1 VLHRLARLA
10 IAAPAW
16 IVAAAVLFAVAAGW
30 YGYSATQSL
39 SAGGF
44 QDPTAES
51 SRAGRLV
58 ADKFGQGDLQLIFMV
73 TAEGGVHS
81 AAARS
86 VATNIVDQLRTSP
99 FVGEVS
105 STWTATPTGAA
116 ALTSRDG
123 RSGIVIAAISG
134 GGSEGQEHAKTLV
147 QQLVVPHEGATVRVG
162 GPAMAYVQINTQTKR
177 DLVVM
182 ESIAIP
188 LSFLVLV
195 WVFGGL
201 LAAALPVAVGLLAI
215 VGTMAVLRVVALAT
229 EVSTFALN
237 LTVALGLALALDY
250 TLLIISRYR
259 EERADRADRDTALA
273 RTMATAGR
281 TVLFSAL
288 TVAFSMGALALFPM
302 YFLKS
307 FAFAG
312 TAVVTLTAVAALLVA
327 PAAIVLLGDRIDALD
342 VRRLGRRLLRRPD
355 PPPRPVQQLF
365 WYRLTKSVM
374 RHVVLVGLPVIALL
388 VVLGAPFLGVR
399 WGFPDDRVLP
409 GSASTRQVGD
419 QLRDNF
425 PSNPASAITAVI
437 PRSGDVSAAELA
449 RYAAQLSRVADV
461 SSVSAP
467 TGSYVDGVRV
477 GPPGAATAMA
487 DGSAFLTVFSTAPLF
502 SASSETQLDR
512 LHAVRGPSGERAQ
525 LTGTAQITHDSAAA
539 INARLPLVLGVIAT
553 ITFVQ
558 LFLLTRS
565 VVLPLKALLL
575 NVLSLTAAF
584 GALVWVFQDGHLGG
598 LGTTVTGTLVPNIP
612 VLLFCIA
619 FGLSMDYEVF
629 LISRIHEYWLQSG
642 QTRADND
649 ESVALGL
656 ARVGRVVTAAALVM
670 SISFA
675 ALIAGQVSIVR
686 MFGLGLTLA
695 VLMDATLVRMLLVPA
710 FMHVLG
716 RTNWWAPHPLAWL
729 RRNVR
734 IGKALPQT
742 GGNVFAE
749 GVPPRQTANSRPPHA
764 QRYVSGTP
772 AAVRR
777 MREDSPPER

>member
-1 VLHRLARLA
+1 VRNAVLHRLARLA
-10 IAAPAW
+10 TTTPGLILA
-16 IVAAAVLFAVAAGW
+16 VAVLFAVGTGW
-30 YGYSATQSL
+30 YGASAIKCL

-44 QDPTAES
+44 QDPSAES
-51 SRAGRLV
+51 SRAGRLL
-58 ADKFGQGDLQLIFMV
+58 ADKFGHGDLQLIFMI
-73 TAEGGVHS
+73 TAERGVHS

-86 VATNIVDQLRTSP
+86 VATDIVEKLHKSP
-99 FVGEVS
+99 FVGEVT
-105 STWTATPTGAA
+105 STWTTTPTGAA

-123 RSGIVIAAISG
+123 KSGLVIAAISG
-134 GGSEGQEHAKTLV
+134 GGSEGQEHAKALAR
-147 QQLVVPHEGATVRVG
+147 QPVVPHEGVTVRAG
-162 GPAMAYVQINTQTKR
+162 GPAMAYVQINAQTKR

-215 VGTMAVLRVVALAT
+215 AGTTAVLRALALST

-250 TLLIISRYR
+250 TLLISSRYR
-259 EERADRADRDTALA
+259 EERAGGADRDTALT

-281 TVLFSAL
+281 TVLFSAF

-312 TAVVTLTAVAALLVA
+312 AAVVTLTAVAALLVA

-342 VRRLGRRLLRRPD
+342 VRRLGRWLLRRPD

-365 WYRLTKSVM
+365 WYRLTKFVM
-374 RHVVLVGLPVIALL
+374 RRVVLVSLPLIALL
-388 VVLGAPFLGVR
+388 VTLGAPFLGVR

-409 GSASTRQVGD
+409 GSVSTRQVGD

-425 PSNPASAITAVI
+425 PSNPASAVTVVI
-437 PRSGDVSAAELA
+437 PHSGDVSAAELA

-461 SSVSAP
+461 SSVSAA
-467 TGSYVDGVRV
+467 TGSYVDGTRA
-477 GPPGAATAMA
+477 GPPTAATTMA
-487 DGSAFLTVFSTAPLF
+487 DGSAFLTVSSTAPLF

-512 LHAVRGPSGERAQ
+512 LHAVPGPSGEHVQ
-525 LTGTAQITHDSAAA
+525 LTGTAQITHDSAAV

-553 ITFVQ
+553 VTFVQ

-584 GALVWVFQDGHLGG
+584 GALVWVFQDGHLSG

-629 LISRIHEYWLQSG
+629 LISRINEYWLQSG

-656 ARVGRVVTAAALVM
+656 ARVARVVTAAALVM

-675 ALIAGQVSIVR
+675 ALIAAQVSIVR

-716 RTNWWAPHPLAWL
+716 RANWWAPHPVAWL
-729 RRNVR
+729 RGHVR
-734 IGKALPQT
+734 ISKARPQT
-742 GGNVFAE
+742 E
-749 GVPPRQTANSRPPHA
+749 AN
-764 QRYVSGTP
+764 G
-772 AAVRR
+772 
-777 MREDSPPER
+777 

>member
-1 VLHRLARLA
+1 MLHRLARLA
-10 IAAPAW
+10 IAAPGW
-16 IVAAAVLFAVAAGW
+16 IVAVAVLFAVGAGW
-30 YGYSATQSL
+30 YGFSATKNL

-44 QDPTAES
+44 QDPAAES
-51 SRAGRLV
+51 SRAGRLL
-58 ADKFGQGDLQLIFMV
+58 ADKFGQGDLQLVFMI
-73 TAEGGVHS
+73 TADGGVHS
-81 AAARS
+81 PAARS
-86 VATNIVDQLRTSP
+86 VATDIVDQLHKSP
-99 FVGEVS
+99 SVGEVS
-105 STWTATPTGAA
+105 SAWTATPTGAA
-116 ALTSRDG
+116 PLTSRDG
-123 RSGIVIAAISG
+123 KSGLVIAAISG
-134 GGSEGQEHAKTLV
+134 GGSQGQEHAKALV
-147 QQLVVPHEGATVRVG
+147 RQLVVPHEGVTVRAG
-162 GPAMAYVQINTQTKR
+162 GPAAAYVQISEQTKR

-182 ESIAIP
+182 ESIAVP

-201 LAAALPVAVGLLAI
+201 LAAGLPVAVGLLAV
-215 VGTMAVLRVVALAT
+215 VGTLAVLRAVSSVT

-250 TLLIISRYR
+250 TLLILSRFR
-259 EERADRADRDTALA
+259 DERADGVGRDEALA

-288 TVAFSMGALALFPM
+288 TVGFSMGALALFPM

-312 TAVVTLTAVAALLVA
+312 AAVVTLTAVAALVVA

-355 PPPRPVQQLF
+355 PPRRPLQQNF
-365 WYRLTKSVM
+365 WYRSTKFVM
-374 RHVVLVGLPVIALL
+374 RRVVLVSLPVVALL
-388 VVLGAPFLGVR
+388 LVLGAPFLGVR

-409 GSASTRQVGD
+409 GSVSARQVGD
-419 QLRDNF
+419 QLRDEF
-425 PSNPASAITAVI
+425 PSNPASAVTVVI
-437 PRSGDVSAAELA
+437 PQCSSSDVGTAELA

-461 SSVSAP
+461 ASVSAP
-467 TGSYVDGVRV
+467 AGSYVGGVRV
-477 GPPGAATAMA
+477 GPPTAATAMA
-487 DGSAFLTVFSTAPLF
+487 DGSAFLTVASTASLF
-502 SASSETQLDR
+502 SAASETQLAR
-512 LHAVRGPSGERAQ
+512 LHAVPGPAGERVQ

-539 INARLPLVLGVIAT
+539 INARLPMVLGVIAV

-612 VLLFCIA
+612 VLLFGIA

-629 LISRIHEYWLQSG
+629 LIARIREYWLQSG
-642 QTRADND
+642 RTRADND

-686 MFGLGLTLA
+686 MFGLGLTSA

-716 RTNWWAPHPLAWL
+716 RANWWAPHPVAWL
-729 RRNVR
+729 RRHSGSARHARGPAVSDLL
-734 IGKALPQT
+734 KA
-742 GGNVFAE
+742 G
-749 GVPPRQTANSRPPHA
+749 RQTDN
-764 QRYVSGTP
+764 
-772 AAVRR
+772 
-777 MREDSPPER
+777 

>member
-1 VLHRLARLA
+1 VRNAVLHRLARLA
-10 IAAPAW
+10 IAAPGW
-16 IVAAAVLFAVAAGW
+16 IVAVAVLVAVGAGW

-44 QDPTAES
+44 QDPAADS
-51 SRAGRLV
+51 SHAGRLL
-58 ADKFGQGDLQLIFMV
+58 ADKFGQGDLQLIFMI

-86 VATNIVDQLRTSP
+86 VATDIVEQLHNSP

-123 RSGIVIAAISG
+123 KSGLVIAAISG
-134 GGSEGQEHAKTLV
+134 GGSEGQEHAKALV
-147 QQLVVPHEGATVRVG
+147 RQLVVPREGVTVRVG

-201 LAAALPVAVGLLAI
+201 LAAALPVAVGLFAV
-215 VGTMAVLRVVALAT
+215 VGTIAVLRAVALTT

-250 TLLIISRYR
+250 TLLIISRFR
-259 EERADRADRDTALA
+259 EERADGAGRDEALA

-288 TVAFSMGALALFPM
+288 TVGFSMGALALFPM

-312 TAVVTLTAVAALLVA
+312 AAVVTLTAVAALLVA

-342 VRRLGRRLLRRPD
+342 VRRLGRRLLHRPD
-355 PPPRPVQQLF
+355 PPPRPLQQVF
-365 WYRLTKSVM
+365 WYRTTKFVM
-374 RHVVLVGLPVIALL
+374 RRVVLVGLPVIALL

-409 GSASTRQVGD
+409 GSVSARQVGD
-419 QLRDNF
+419 QLRDKF
-425 PSNPASAITAVI
+425 PSNPASAVTVVI
-437 PRSGDVSAAELA
+437 PHSSDVSTAELA

-467 TGSYVDGVRV
+467 AGSYVDGVRV
-477 GPPGAATAMA
+477 GPPSAATAIA
-487 DGSAFLTVFSTAPLF
+487 DGSAFLTVASTAPLF
-502 SASSETQLDR
+502 SAASETQLDR
-512 LHAVRGPSGERAQ
+512 LHAVPGPSRERVQ
-525 LTGTAQITHDSAAA
+525 LTGTAQITHDSASA
-539 INARLPLVLGVIAT
+539 INARLPIVLGVIAT
-553 ITFVQ
+553 VTFVQ

-598 LGTTVTGTLVPNIP
+598 LGTAVTGTLVPNIP

-629 LISRIHEYWLQSG
+629 LISRIHEYWLESG

-656 ARVGRVVTAAALVM
+656 ARVARVVTAAALVM

-686 MFGLGLTLA
+686 MFGLGLTSA

-716 RTNWWAPHPLAWL
+716 RANWWAPHPVAWL
-729 RRNVR
+729 HGHAG
-734 IGKALPQT
+734 ISKAHPQT
-742 GGNVFAE
+742 NW
-749 GVPPRQTANSRPPHA
+749 
-764 QRYVSGTP
+764 
-772 AAVRR
+772 
-777 MREDSPPER
+777 